1 MELFVYGTQLPTGS
15 AVSVLVCGLVT
26 LSLCLLLDM
35 FSALA
40 LVFLCKSCANLIV
53 PIKCSHDHTQGSAI
67 IR

>member
-15 AVSVLVCGLVT
+15 SAVSVLFGLVT
-26 LSLCLLLDM
+26 LSLRLFLDM

-40 LVFLCKSCANLIV
+40 SVLCRSCANLII
-53 PIKCSHDHTQGSAI
+53 PIKSSHDHTQGSAI